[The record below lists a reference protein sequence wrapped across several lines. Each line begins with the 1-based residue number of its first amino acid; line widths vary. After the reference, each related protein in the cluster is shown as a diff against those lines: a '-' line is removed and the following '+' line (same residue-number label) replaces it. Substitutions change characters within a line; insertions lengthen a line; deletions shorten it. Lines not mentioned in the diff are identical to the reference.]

1 MSLLLFYFCFSVTDP
16 THAYGFFGGNPGWI
30 TVRVLI
36 AILTAYF
43 LVCKTAQVSLMQ
55 REFWSIGNLIEFLQ
69 TIEML
74 ILNIYIVIADS
85 RISAKVD

>member
-16 THAYGFFGGNPGWI
+16 SHAFGFFGGHPGWI

-43 LVCKTAQVSLMQ
+43 FVCKTAQISLMQ
-55 REFWSIGNLIEFLQ
+55 KEFWSVYNMIEFFQ
-69 TIEML
+69 TSEML
-74 ILNIYIVIADS
+74 ILNLYIVIADS
-85 RISAKVD
+85 RINAKVD